1 MEERLT
7 KCPDLGFEDE
17 PTARIE
23 VAVTTLAFKNA
34 DIINL
39 LRERGLAI
47 KAENWDLQ
55 RKLEE
60 KINELKNEKFDQLI
74 TPCSVFMTFV
84 NEEGVNRALKYNE
97 TIVENSELAHI
108 GQWLGDHEIEI

>member
-34 DIINL
+34 EIINL

-47 KAENWDLQ
+47 KAEKWDEQ
-55 RKLEE
+55 RKIEGR
-60 KINELKNEKFDQLI
+60 INTLKSEQFDQLI

-97 TIVENSELAHI
+97 TIVEQAELKHI
-108 GQWLGDHEIEI
+108 G